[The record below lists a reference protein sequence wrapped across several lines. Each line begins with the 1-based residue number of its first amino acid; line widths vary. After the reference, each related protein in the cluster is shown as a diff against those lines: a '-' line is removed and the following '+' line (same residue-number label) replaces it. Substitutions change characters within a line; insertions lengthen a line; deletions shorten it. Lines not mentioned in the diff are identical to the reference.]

1 MSGPKTE
8 IQELREDLK
17 GIRRRVELLTLAV
30 FGLAVLIL
38 REDLLGNTVKALVAS
53 VLP

>member
-1 MSGPKTE
+1 MIGPKTE
-8 IQELREDLK
+8 IQELKDDMK

-38 REDLLGNTVKALVAS
+38 REDLLKDTVKSLVAA
-53 VLP
+53 VFP